1 MNDKK
6 TENLLGHV
14 LISHDSGWYHAGE
27 PGGGN
32 YKDHN
37 TIADKLIPAV
47 QKNDFTEKEI
57 QLLFFINPAKAFTT
71 KIRKK

>member
-1 MNDKK
+1 MK

-14 LISHDSGWYHAGE
+14 LISHDSGWYHGGE

-37 TIADKLIPAV
+37 TIADKLIPAM

-57 QLLFFINPAKAFTT
+57 QFLFFINPAKAFTT